1 MVLADERGELGD
13 RLALLTLA
21 ERRIDD
27 RGVQHL
33 TGRIHDGD
41 LAAVAVAGVE
51 SHGDEAFDGRLH
63 EQRLEVEGK
72 VADRGFVGRVGEQ
85 IADLPFQ
92 AREDQP
98 VVAVLSGGCN
108 ECHGGAAGLD
118 DKAAERLDRGVAIH
132 VEADLQK
139 ALFLAAVERQNL
151 MALQFCNRL
160 GKLVIEAIDG
170 IRVRVGGLGAGRR
183 TLLHQ
188 PAQ

>member
-1 MVLADERGELGD
+1 M
-13 RLALLTLA
+13 
-21 ERRIDD
+21 
-27 RGVQHL
+27 
-33 TGRIHDGD
+33 
-41 LAAVAVAGVE
+41 AVAGVE

>member
-1 MVLADERGELGD
+1 MAIASLLLA
-13 RLALLTLA
+13 LA

-27 RGVQHL
+27 CGVQHL
-33 TGRIHDGD
+33 AGRIHDGD

-51 SHGDEAFDGRLH
+51 PHGDEALDGRLH
-63 EQRLEVEGK
+63 EQRLEVQGK
-72 VADRGFVGRVGEQ
+72 IADRGLVGRVGEQ
-85 IADLPFQ
+85 VADLPFQ

-98 VVAVLSGGCN
+98 VVAVLSGGCRRMSWRRLP
-108 ECHGGAAGLD
+108 GLTTRRRSVWIAAS
-118 DKAAERLDRGVAIH
+118 AIH

-139 ALFLAAVERQNL
+139 ALLLAAVERQNL